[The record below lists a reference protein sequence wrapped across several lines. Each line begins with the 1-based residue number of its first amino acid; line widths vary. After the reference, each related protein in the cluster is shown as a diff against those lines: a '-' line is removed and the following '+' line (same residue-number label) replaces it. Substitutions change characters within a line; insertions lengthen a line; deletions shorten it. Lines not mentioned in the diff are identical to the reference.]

1 MNDGAMGGYF
11 IGAIIAGA
19 VAIWV
24 ATDANKRGMN
34 GIGWGIGVFLLCI
47 VFLPIYLIVRKPL
60 LVQPQFPGAVPG
72 GFVPPPAP
80 PQMNPPMQPPPMQ
93 PPPIQP
99 PPATGAQPA
108 HSFCANCGAKM
119 TPGTKFCPNCGHAA

>member
-1 MNDGAMGGYF
+1 MNEGAMGGYF

-34 GIGWGIGVFLLCI
+34 GILWGIGVFLLCI
-47 VFLPIYLIVRKPL
+47 VFLPIYLIVRKPVL
-60 LVQPQFPGAVPG
+60 AQPQFPGGIPG
-72 GFVPPPAP
+72 GFVQPPGP
-80 PQMNPPMQPPPMQ
+80 PQVNPPMQTPPMQ
-93 PPPIQP
+93 MPPGTGGQP
-99 PPATGAQPA
+99 T